1 MLHFDSAQGLL
12 VGPDGSL
19 HVPADDEAT
28 YKLAMLIAGECLGLG
43 PVAAAAAFDYSKQR
57 YFQLKDAL
65 AQQGVSALIDR
76 KSGPRSNHRRTDEA
90 IRQVVRHRFLDP
102 QASPE
107 VIAQK
112 LCQVGQP
119 ISARSVQRVL
129 AYFGLQKKTP

>member
-1 MLHFDSAQGLL
+1 MLHFDPEQGL
-12 VGPDGSL
+12 VGPDGFL
-19 HVPADDEAT
+19 PVPADDEAV

-43 PVAAAAAFDYSKQR
+43 PIAAAAAFDYSKQR

-90 IRQVVRHRFLDP
+90 VRQVVRHRFLDP
-102 QASPE
+102 QASAE

-119 ISARSVQRVL
+119 ISARSVQRVIN
-129 AYFGLQKKTP
+129 YYGLQKKTP